1 MPDRGSHAQLEG
13 RLRSLARSRE
23 LWSVHER
30 DPGPGFGE
38 SACPRFPGPSRIE
51 VAIRVVASRIDD
63 LLEQY
68 TSIRGCQQSLPAFHE
83 GHRYPMELAV
93 NHAICGKVDSLPVP
107 DCAAF
112 TVHLTG
118 CRLGFPLT

>member
-68 TSIRGCQQSLPAFHE
+68 TSIRGCQQPCQPFMKAIVTPWSEPSTMPFEGNGTLYPSL
-83 GHRYPMELAV
+83 
-93 NHAICGKVDSLPVP
+93 I
-107 DCAAF
+107 
-112 TVHLTG
+112 
-118 CRLGFPLT
+118 